1 MNLNIKYWEVTLS
14 ILKNLTNDHRLYIL
28 NDDVLDQFKQIAA
41 SFEDQLDDA
50 IPRNLNINVYTTVYN
65 MWIVLQPH
73 SPKFVYDEEKQLTH
87 LCAFFQLEQ
96 VANYKQVK
104 DYKQKISGHVNQIY
118 LFAFYISV
126 GLIQWLN
133 TIAKQAGEIEIIE
146 YYEDE
151 KIFLT
156 IEQSFNKDS
165 FDQELLYQ
173 KILIQLMRNDI
184 QTHPHFDQLISKAI
198 QQTEDFYF
206 QMYN

>member
-1 MNLNIKYWEVTLS
+1 M
-14 ILKNLTNDHRLYIL
+14 LKNLTNDHCLYIL

-41 SFEDQLDDA
+41 SFGTQLDDA
-50 IPRNLNINVYTTVYN
+50 LPRNPFNINVYVTVYN

-73 SPKFVYDEEKQLTH
+73 SSKFVFDEERQLTH
-87 LCAFFQLEQ
+87 LCAFYQLKQ
-96 VANYKQVK
+96 VGNFKQVK
-104 DYKQKISGHVNQIY
+104 DYKQKISGNINQIY
-118 LFAFYISV
+118 LFAFYISM

-151 KIFLT
+151 EIFLT
-156 IEQSFNKDS
+156 IEQDFNKDS

-173 KILIQLMRNDI
+173 KILIQLMINDI
-184 QTHPHFDQLISKAI
+184 QTHPHFNQLINKAI